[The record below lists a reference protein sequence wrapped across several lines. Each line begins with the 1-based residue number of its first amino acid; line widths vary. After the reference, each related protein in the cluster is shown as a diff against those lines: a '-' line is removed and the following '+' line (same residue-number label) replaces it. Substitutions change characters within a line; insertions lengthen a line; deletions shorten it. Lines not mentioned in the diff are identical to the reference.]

1 MGVSMFQFVCV
12 VSALALAVSAQEHA
26 KIEGT
31 LSMKA
36 VITYQGQTGTVF
48 DSANGAAVVCTTAA
62 DNTYTE
68 PNFDVDPFIVGK
80 IPITKFEAEFERD
93 QGDQT
98 CVGEWDPETNLGFYL
113 KGTQAQ
119 GAANSFCDTNNNI
132 WGLTLYIGPGV
143 KDCSGTNGATQ
154 AFGGSNGNCVN
165 HEFTFTLP
173 IPDHPDITA
182 TFTIKL
188 AILGECRVS
197 GANSNSFQAAET
209 AMSKAMPSK
218 LKKSSSS
225 SSTCFPASAS
235 AKMADGTTKL
245 FSALQVGD
253 SILTGKSQFS
263 EVHMFSHH
271 YPEAVNPFVQLT
283 TAAGH
288 ELRLTAGHFLYVNGS
303 LVKAGSVRVGD
314 ALEDAAGAPVVVVKT
329 ATVKD
334 TGLYNPHTM
343 DGDVVV
349 NGIRTSTYTDA
360 IHPTMAH
367 ALLAPIRA
375 LYSMGKALEL

>member
-1 MGVSMFQFVCV
+1 MFQFVCV
-12 VSALALAVSAQEHA
+12 VSALALAVSAQHA

-31 LSMKA
+31 VSMKA

-48 DSANGAAVVCTTAA
+48 DSANNGAAVVCTTAE

-80 IPITKFEAEFERD
+80 IPITKFGVEFERD

-98 CVGEWDPETNLGFYL
+98 CVGEWDPETNLGFYF
-113 KGTQAQ
+113 KGTK
-119 GAANSFCDTNNNI
+119 GTNSFCSGDNAN
-132 WGLTLYIGPGV
+132 WQLTFYIGAGV
-143 KDCSGTNGATQ
+143 KDCSGTGTDFGAANGV
-154 AFGGSNGNCVN
+154 CDN
-165 HEFTFTLP
+165 HEIAFNLP
-173 IPDHPDITA
+173 IPDHPDISA

-188 AILGECRVS
+188 AFLGDCAVS
-197 GANSNSFQAAET
+197 GANTNSFQAAET
-209 AMSKAMPSK
+209 AMSKAMPST
-218 LKKSSSS
+218 LKKSSS

>member
-98 CVGEWDPETNLGFYL
+98 CVGEWDAETNLGFYF
-113 KGTQAQ
+113 KGTK
-119 GAANSFCDTNNNI
+119 GTNSFCASNNLA
-132 WGLTLYIGPGV
+132 WGLTLYIGSGV

-154 AFGGSNGNCVN
+154 VFGANNNVCDYHDV
-165 HEFTFTLP
+165 TFNLP

-188 AILGECRVS
+188 AFLGDCAVS
-197 GANSNSFQAAET
+197 GASTNSFQAAET
-209 AMSKAMPSK
+209 AMSKAMPST
-218 LKKSSSS
+218 LKKSSS